1 MTVEERIGVACLL
14 LLLVWLAFELG
25 AVLVMLTTPIG

>member
-1 MTVEERIGVACLL
+1 VTTGERIGVICLL

-25 AVLVMLTTPIG
+25 AAVAMWATPI